1 MMRRLNEL
9 LSFLLLGVCFL
20 LTGCGSSAQKSA
32 SDFSDWKPTGSMELQ
47 YADQFSVD
55 YYDGGYALITIAK
68 QNQYLL
74 VPEGKQAP
82 QGLSSSITV
91 LQQPL
96 DNIYL
101 AASSAMDLFDGLDAL
116 PAIAMTSTAEKDWSL
131 PHVTQAMQQ
140 GRLQYVGKYNA
151 PDY

>member
-1 MMRRLNEL
+1 MRRLNEL
-9 LSFLLLGVCFL
+9 LGFLLLGVCFL

-74 VPEGKQAP
+74 VPEGKPGAAGAEQQHYGAAAAAG
-82 QGLSSSITV
+82 QYLSGSIV
-91 LQQPL
+91 C
-96 DNIYL
+96 
-101 AASSAMDLFDGLDAL
+101 DGF
-116 PAIAMTSTAEKDWSL
+116 
-131 PHVTQAMQQ
+131 V
-140 GRLQYVGKYNA
+140 
-151 PDY
+151 

>member
-9 LSFLLLGVCFL
+9 LGFLLLGVCFL
-20 LTGCGSSAQKSA
+20 LAGCGSSAQQSA

-68 QNQYLL
+68 QNRYLL

-82 QGLSSSITV
+82 QGLSSSGCGYAVSLYRNFDAALGLLRSSGLISGKIFSRA
-91 LQQPL
+91 
-96 DNIYL
+96 DGGEYKEL
-101 AASSAMDLFDGLDAL
+101 A
-116 PAIAMTSTAEKDWSL
+116 
-131 PHVTQAMQQ
+131 
-140 GRLQYVGKYNA
+140 R
-151 PDY
+151 